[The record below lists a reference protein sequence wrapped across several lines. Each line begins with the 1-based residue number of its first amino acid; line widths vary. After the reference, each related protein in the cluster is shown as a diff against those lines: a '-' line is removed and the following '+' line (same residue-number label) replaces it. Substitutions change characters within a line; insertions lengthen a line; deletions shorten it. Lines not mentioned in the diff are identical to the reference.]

1 MRHLHSTAK
10 HSADGS
16 YGGSP
21 GSAAPLASTGL
32 RQRWR
37 RQVARYR
44 YYRQIYLLIAL
55 GVIYFA
61 IFKLG
66 PLWGLLVAF
75 VDFSPYHGVLGS
87 PWVGFRHFVEFFGS
101 RYFPQMLRNTLV
113 INLMNLVFFFPAP
126 IALAV
131 LLNEIRNE
139 RYKRLNQTLL
149 YMPHFMSWVVVTGLT
164 FFLLSVD
171 VGLVNKALAGA
182 GREPIS
188 FLSNP
193 QLFWWIVLAQNLWR
207 EIGWGTIIFLASISQ
222 IDPSLYEAA
231 TIDGAG
237 RIQQIFRITL
247 PSILPTIVVL
257 FILRMGRIMEVSF
270 EQILLMS
277 NPYVREV
284 SEVFDTY
291 AYTVGV
297 QQGNFSVGVTVGIC
311 KSAIGLLMVV
321 LSNAI
326 IKRSGQEGIY

>member
-1 MRHLHSTAK
+1 MTLQ
-10 HSADGS
+10 
-16 YGGSP
+16 
-21 GSAAPLASTGL
+21 
-32 RQRWR
+32 QRWR
-37 RQVARYR
+37 RQLTRYQ

-55 GVIYFA
+55 GVVYFA

-66 PLWGLLVAF
+66 PLWGILVAF
-75 VDFSPYHGVLGS
+75 VDYNPYKGLLGS
-87 PWVGFRHFVEFFGS
+87 TWVWFKHFVDFFGS
-101 RYFPQMLRNTLV
+101 RNFPQMLRNTLV

-126 IALAV
+126 IALAL
-131 LLNEIRNE
+131 LLNEIRSE

-149 YMPHFMSWVVVTGLT
+149 YMPHFMSWVVITGLT

-171 VGLVNKALAGA
+171 VGLVNKALMSMGA
-182 GREPIS
+182 EPIS

-193 QLFWWIVLAQNLWR
+193 RLFWWIVLGQNIWR
-207 EIGWGTIIFLASISQ
+207 EIGWGTIIFLAAISQ

-237 RIQQIFRITL
+237 RVQQISRITL

-297 QQGNFSVGVTVGIC
+297 QQGNFSIGVAVGLC
-311 KSAIGLLMVV
+311 KSAIGLAMVV
-321 LSNAI
+321 ASNAA
-326 IKRSGQEGIY
+326 IKRTGQEGIY